1 MTRADAMRRLI
12 LPLVFLALATS
23 AQAQEDILL
32 PAPIAGQF
40 PIKVEIVSNE
50 PLASLCIERVDV
62 SPPIE
67 LFCLADPDFA
77 AGSIIQLQVL
87 IPITPGDDAEI
98 RAGVTDPTGNRSAS
112 PPNPPFFIHTDPT
125 VPQLPHP
132 SSLNPPAPSVNARL
146 GCAQAGDGFG
156 VAHGLNLTLTSANRE
171 KTPLHQPSRLQTAA
185 TFEPE

>member
-98 RAGVTDPTGNRSAS
+98 RAVVTDLTGNRSAYS
-112 PPNPPFFIHTDPT
+112 PNAAIADFT
-125 VPQLPHP
+125 
-132 SSLNPPAPSVNARL
+132 APSAPILR
-146 GCAQAGDGFG
+146 
-156 VAHGLNLTLTSANRE
+156 
-171 KTPLHQPSRLQTAA
+171 
-185 TFEPE
+185 